1 MYKKGGCMKN
11 KKIFPLSSFLMFL
24 FVNAFCFEPV
34 ATCDLLLSYIEN
46 DNSIKE
52 NAINLQKASLSLD
65 SAKINNGFDIT
76 LSTGNFIIKLD
87 EENSNISL
95 KPTVEAK
102 IPQVSNLSLS
112 ASSNLVSEK
121 NDFVANDTKL
131 SLSVDLI
138 SSSNMER
145 QITLL
150 KAQRTLEEA
159 QRKLK
164 NQAVICE
171 KSFYMEL
178 KSILNAIDSIISLQK
193 TLYTNKIDFQT
204 IKTQGYSTSSSTYRL
219 AQMKILSTE
228 HEIEDAVHSLI
239 HSYIVF
245 YKKCGYDI
253 STLAQNID
261 ANFDFY
267 TLIPQ
272 DITEVEPIDI
282 HNFSEDLYTEVE
294 SSLWTYK
301 INSMQRKSQSN
312 FSLAANGGF
321 TLNNSTTGS
330 TTIDAGLSSTIGGLT
345 LGAGV
350 SVPFSQNTASPAV
363 TFIASLSPNKYKL
376 NSITKQTNNLTEQE
390 ELLAIENAR
399 ENFET
404 AVVEYEQTLN
414 NLRWTKQSGEESYE
428 MYKNLELDLEK
439 WYKEGFVTESEYYS
453 AKVNAQSYYV
463 KNIINTIEFI
473 IYNDNIVT
481 MFVEEK

>member
-76 LSTGNFIIKLD
+76 LSTGNFTIKLD

-159 QRKLK
+159 QRKLR

-171 KSFYMEL
+171 KSFYTEL

-204 IKTQGYSTSSSTYRL
+204 IKTQGY
-219 AQMKILSTE
+219 
-228 HEIEDAVHSLI
+228 
-239 HSYIVF
+239 F
-245 YKKCGYDI
+245 Y
-253 STLAQNID
+253 
-261 ANFDFY
+261 
-267 TLIPQ
+267 
-272 DITEVEPIDI
+272 
-282 HNFSEDLYTEVE
+282 
-294 SSLWTYK
+294 
-301 INSMQRKSQSN
+301 
-312 FSLAANGGF
+312 
-321 TLNNSTTGS
+321 
-330 TTIDAGLSSTIGGLT
+330 
-345 LGAGV
+345 
-350 SVPFSQNTASPAV
+350 
-363 TFIASLSPNKYKL
+363 
-376 NSITKQTNNLTEQE
+376 
-390 ELLAIENAR
+390 
-399 ENFET
+399 
-404 AVVEYEQTLN
+404 
-414 NLRWTKQSGEESYE
+414 
-428 MYKNLELDLEK
+428 
-439 WYKEGFVTESEYYS
+439 
-453 AKVNAQSYYV
+453 
-463 KNIINTIEFI
+463 
-473 IYNDNIVT
+473 
-481 MFVEEK
+481 